1 MTTILIADACK
12 PSLVMSSEVFKDKIP
27 GSIIIVAVS
36 GKQCLE
42 ILATETPDMCVV
54 DFDLPDADGI
64 ALIHAMRKTYD
75 GPILLTAYP
84 DANVDDAVKN
94 DLFAFNDAGAWISKP
109 IKFDVLSEKIDRF
122 LTDKHRLGR
131 RFDTSMETLLVGKGA
146 GRGKRAPKVTG
157 RIINISL
164 GGACVELDTP
174 MKFKNG
180 EELTIAVQL
189 PTPGQ
194 TTKKVVRKPIS
205 DDDNSDA
212 KIKGV
217 IAWIDKKSTKIGFRF
232 NRLSDGQRRS
242 LEELLK
248 SSPTD

>member
-42 ILATETPDMCVV
+42 ILSKENPDMCVV

-64 ALIHAMRKTYD
+64 ALIHAMRKTYN

-84 DANVDDAVKN
+84 DANVNDAVKN

-122 LTDKHRLGR
+122 LTDKHRLGK

-164 GGACVELDTP
+164 GGVCVELDGP

-180 EELTIAVQL
+180 EELTIAFQL
-189 PTPGQ
+189 PTADQGS
-194 TTKKVVRKPIS
+194 KKTVRKPPT
-205 DDDNSDA
+205 DDDGGDS
-212 KIKGV
+212 KFKGV
-217 IAWIDKKSTKIGFRF
+217 IAWVDKKSTKIGFRF
-232 NRLSDGQRRS
+232 NRLSDNQRRS

-248 SSPTD
+248 GSPTL